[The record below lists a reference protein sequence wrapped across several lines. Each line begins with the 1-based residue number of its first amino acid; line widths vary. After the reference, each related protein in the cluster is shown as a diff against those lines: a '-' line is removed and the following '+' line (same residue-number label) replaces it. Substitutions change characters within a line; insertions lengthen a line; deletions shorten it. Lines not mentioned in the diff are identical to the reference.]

1 VRPRRPALTREEVAD
16 RAERH
21 LTTKEMRTYCTR
33 AGLGTIE
40 TARTTGFPMADP
52 ARIELDDALALVR
65 ACAEGDPVARNRFQ
79 DRFAEDIYNFPVKIY
94 SVAIDRAADFYVYV
108 FERDRIFTRLR
119 TFEGRGGMQ
128 LRTFL
133 AYHVLRGLFL
143 DWQRTEREL
152 ETVSLSQPIGD
163 ADRTLEDV
171 VAIAEEEPERE
182 PSVAAGPAAAVWA
195 SLEPEEQLDLKLLSL
210 LEQDLTPA
218 DFRLL
223 AEVSHRPLGEAV
235 ALVAE
240 VQATLRQKD
249 ERLALLTE
257 ELDSTWGWLSLRR
270 RELQETDEKMRL
282 MGPDHDDR
290 AREQLLERRK
300 ELATAIEKRSRQR
313 ERVLEEIR
321 DFKVTTS
328 YKDIARLKD
337 SSVGTVCSRIFRLRQ
352 RLEGRWQGAEVGS

>member
-1 VRPRRPALTREEVAD
+1 M
-16 RAERH
+16 AES
-21 LTTKEMRTYCTR
+21 
-33 AGLGTIE
+33 
-40 TARTTGFPMADP
+40 
-52 ARIELDDALALVR
+52 ARIELDTPWPLWHARRAIPRRVR
-65 ACAEGDPVARNRFQ
+65 LRTA
-79 DRFAEDIYNFPVKIY
+79 AEDIYNFSVKIHG
-94 SVAIDRAADFYVYV
+94 VPVIAQRILCRRLRGPHLHAA
-108 FERDRIFTRLR
+108 R

-171 VAIAEEEPERE
+171 VAIAEEEPETE
-182 PSVAAGPAAAVWA
+182 PRVAAGPAAAVCA
-195 SLEPEEQLDLKLLSL
+195 SLEPEEQLDLKLLSH

-218 DFRLL
+218 DVRLL
-223 AEVSHRPLGEAV
+223 AQVSHRPLGEAV

-240 VQATLRQKD
+240 VQATLRRKD

-270 RELQETDEKMRL
+270 RELQEIDEKMRL
-282 MGPDHDDR
+282 MEPDHDDR
-290 AREQLLERRK
+290 TREQLLERRK

-313 ERVLEEIR
+313 ERLLEDIR

-352 RLEGRWQGAEVGS
+352 RLEGRWQEAEVGS